1 MVDEK
6 TSLPAISANVFYGQS
21 LLWSGH
27 FGSKF
32 SNSNNTKPDGN
43 TVYRIGQV
51 TKVFPV
57 LLIYKLFEGGTIGSI
72 DDPLNKYF
80 PEFHIKNPFT
90 NENITMREI
99 TCQMSG
105 LPREAPCV
113 ITVKRQTLR
122 SNSPNS
128 RTKTSCFLLG
138 KCLLTA
144 I

>member
-1 MVDEK
+1 MVDEN

-32 SNSNNTKPDGN
+32 SNSTDNTKPNGN
-43 TVYRIGQV
+43 TVYRIGSV

-90 NENITMREI
+90 NENITTREI
-99 TCQMSG
+99 ICQMSG
-105 LPREAPCV
+105 LPREAPCLYHCEK
-113 ITVKRQTLR
+113 T
-122 SNSPNS
+122 NSKEQQN
-128 RTKTSCFLLG
+128 
-138 KCLLTA
+138 A